1 VKQEAEKESVW
12 SGVRESRERE
22 RESKERVEGRVGRAE
37 EDLQDLRGSP
47 MTIS

>member
-22 RESKERVEGRVGRAE
+22 RERAKSVLKDVWAERRRICRIC
-37 EDLQDLRGSP
+37 EDRR
-47 MTIS
+47 